1 MTDAWFIY
9 LKKLDDVITWDGA
22 FHSRKDDEVYIRE
35 QEEGEVA
42 GGWTLATI
50 KDREA
55 ARLFYRFRNGH
66 LRRLDLPGYAAG

>member
-35 QEEGEVA
+35 QEEDVLSEVQKCLL
-42 GGWTLATI
+42 GVP
-50 KDREA
+50 DE
-55 ARLFYRFRNGH
+55 N
-66 LRRLDLPGYAAG
+66 